1 MVRGKYH
8 TAAHFERKH
17 IVLVLT
23 RKRFESIQIGENIVI
38 KIIHTGHKTVKLGI
52 EAPADIRVMRAELCE
67 EPLPRAAAQTLTT
80 LVAQR
85 RGRLELSSTD
95 SLTLA
100 AK

>member
-1 MVRGKYH
+1 MVRGKSL
-8 TAAHFERKH
+8 TAAHFKRKH
-17 IVLVLT
+17 IMLVLT

-67 EPLPRAAAQTLTT
+67 EPMQRPVSQTLTT

-85 RGRLELSSTD
+85 RGRLEASSANP
-95 SLTLA
+95 LTMA